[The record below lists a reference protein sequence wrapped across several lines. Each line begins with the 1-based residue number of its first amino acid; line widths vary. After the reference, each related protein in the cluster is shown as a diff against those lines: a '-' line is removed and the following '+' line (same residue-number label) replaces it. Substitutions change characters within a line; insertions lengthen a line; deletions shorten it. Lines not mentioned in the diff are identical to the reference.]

1 MSRSNKKTDSMDEER
16 NELPQPDDI
25 SVEDTSS
32 LDFRKRIVIPTI
44 EVSEESPVPPTA
56 ATDQAQNSQS
66 NQSSESNELNGSVTT
81 SVAGSI
87 AYAGM
92 HVRGSGSGP
101 GRIYTEEEV
110 KVLRGQMADMQADI
124 EQLLQYTQV
133 SKDVHGIRCTRHCLL
148 IDHVTACGNHSK

>member
-1 MSRSNKKTDSMDEER
+1 MSRSNKKTDSIDEER
-16 NELPQPDDI
+16 DKLPHADDI

-32 LDFRKRIVIPTI
+32 LDFRKHIIIPTI

-56 ATDQAQNSQS
+56 AATDQVQNSQS
-66 NQSSESNELNGSVTT
+66 NQLSESNELNGSVTT

-92 HVRGSGSGP
+92 HVRGGGSGSG
-101 GRIYTEEEV
+101 RVYTEEEV

-133 SKDVHGIRCTRHCLL
+133 SNDVHGMVHEALS
-148 IDHVTACGNHSK
+148 ID